1 MVCNKMN
8 NIKLVDYADVVEY
21 YIDLI
26 EARDRRLNVP
36 YAITERKL
44 NKLRDWYDNHMGSKN
59 WWM

>member
-1 MVCNKMN
+1 MVCYKMN

-26 EARDRRLNVP
+26 EARDRRLNIP
-36 YAITERKL
+36 YVITERKL

>member
-36 YAITERKL
+36 YVITERKL

>member
-1 MVCNKMN
+1 MN

-36 YAITERKL
+36 YVITERKL

>member
-1 MVCNKMN
+1 MVYDKMN